1 MRRWTF
7 RRGLILAI
15 LGLSFMAC
23 TTTTIPVG
31 PVVPG
36 STPTP
41 CTVHCPPPARAPVT
55 GHPFQNKRFTLRYY
69 DPFTVVKH
77 DDNSV
82 VLGYV
87 NQDTG
92 NTFEVTFVG
101 EDVPSGTSAQQ
112 LLTAAEKNLDTSQ
125 LSGVQDLGPIY
136 GAEVG
141 YVAGAGDIIAGTED
155 LPNAPSS
162 PVVLEL
168 MASTHGGT
176 GILFLAA
183 STINPNTRN
192 PGALIRAANSHY
204 DLFVNSVAW

>member
-1 MRRWTF
+1 MRRLSL
-7 RRGLILAI
+7 RPLLALAAVGLT
-15 LGLSFMAC
+15 FMAC

-31 PVVPG
+31 PVGPAG
-36 STPTP
+36 TPTP

-55 GHPFQNKRFTLRYY
+55 GHPFQNKRFSLRYY

-82 VLGYV
+82 VLGFV
-87 NQDTG
+87 NQDSG

-101 EDVPSGTSAQQ
+101 QDVPAGTSAQQ
-112 LLTAAEKNLDTSQ
+112 LLTAAEKNLDLSQ
-125 LSGVQDLGPIY
+125 LSGVEDLGPIY

-141 YVAGAGDIIAGTED
+141 YVAGAGDTIAGTED

-168 MASTHGGT
+168 MASTKGTT
-176 GILFLAA
+176 GIIFLAA
-183 STINPNTRN
+183 STLNPNTQH
-192 PGALIRAANSHY
+192 PGDLIRAANSHY
-204 DLFVNSVAW
+204 DLFVNSVSW